1 MWSDLPLISF
11 SGCLTARSRTLC
23 SANGVIR
30 GLGDFVGL
38 LERAGFG
45 APFIAFTKDGEEEG
59 GTKAGSGGGGGGP
72 IEGTGGGGG
81 GGGLKLPLKD
91 ELGWISISGDGGGGN
106 SGEVEQARGGLR
118 V

>member
-1 MWSDLPLISF
+1 M
-11 SGCLTARSRTLC
+11 
-23 SANGVIR
+23 IR

-45 APFIAFTKDGEEEG
+45 ASFTAFTKDGEG

-72 IEGTGGGGG
+72 MEGMGGGGG

-106 SGEVEQARGGLR
+106 SGESEQAAGGLR

>member
-1 MWSDLPLISF
+1 M
-11 SGCLTARSRTLC
+11 
-23 SANGVIR
+23 IR

-45 APFIAFTKDGEEEG
+45 ASFTAFTKDGEG

-72 IEGTGGGGG
+72 MEGMGGG
-81 GGGLKLPLKD
+81 GGGLKLTLKD

-106 SGEVEQARGGLR
+106 SGESEQAAGGLR